1 MKTQEMLSAHPQ
13 RPTAEIS
20 GLTPCIEALWDCTV
34 VCTSCADA
42 CLGEQMVQ
50 DLTRCIRLNLD
61 CADICQ
67 ATARV
72 LGRQTQ
78 FNAELVRAQLEACV
92 VSCRVCAEECGNH
105 AEMHAHCRICRNACL
120 NCEKLCQQLISRFAG
135 RS

>member
-1 MKTQEMLSAHPQ
+1 MKTQEMLSTHPQ
-13 RPTAEIS
+13 RPAVEIS
-20 GLTPCIEALWDCTV
+20 GLTQCIEALWDCTV

-50 DLTRCIRLNLD
+50 NLTRCIRLNLD

-78 FNAELVRAQLEACV
+78 FNAQLVRSQLEACV
-92 VSCRVCAEECGNH
+92 TAYRVCAEECGNH
-105 AEMHAHCRICRNACL
+105 AEMHAHCRICRNACQ
-120 NCEKLCQQLISRFAG
+120 NCERACQELISRFTA
-135 RS
+135 